1 MTGGAAG
8 SATDRATLGAFA
20 GVIILGALN
29 PIAVHETIRELDP
42 SWSSAVRFLLAGL
55 VLAGI
60 VLLTRRAFPRG
71 RSLTGA
77 ALYGTVGFAG
87 FLGFMGLA
95 LREVPVGTVSVFFA
109 LTPLITFG
117 LAIVQRQERFHL
129 QGIAGGLIALAGVAV
144 IFADQLTANVP
155 LSGLLLAVAGIVCLA
170 ESAVIVHWIPRSD
183 PFATNAAAMLTGGSL
198 LLIASLLTSE
208 RHAVPVQAATVA
220 GLVYLVLLGSV
231 VLFTLFVFTL
241 ERWPASTVSY
251 ASLVSPIVT
260 VAIVTVLGGE
270 RISPAFLLG
279 GAVILAGVYV
289 GAFLHGRPNRTSA
302 TSSPECFPIDAC
314 AVPVTSRRVAME
326 DAAS

>member
-1 MTGGAAG
+1 M
-8 SATDRATLGAFA
+8 
-20 GVIILGALN
+20 
-29 PIAVHETIRELDP
+29 
-42 SWSSAVRFLLAGL
+42 RFLLAGL

-117 LAIVQRQERFHL
+117 LAILQRQERFHL

-198 LLIASLLTSE
+198 LLIASLLMSE
-208 RHAVPVQAATVA
+208 RHAVPVHAATLA

-251 ASLVSPIVT
+251 ASLVSPM
-260 VAIVTVLGGE
+260 
-270 RISPAFLLG
+270 SPSASSRSS
-279 GAVILAGVYV
+279 VESDLAGV
-289 GAFLHGRPNRTSA
+289 SA
-302 TSSPECFPIDAC
+302 RRSRDPRRRIR
-314 AVPVTSRRVAME
+314 RRVPPRQAQPDLGHELARVLPDRRMCGAR
-326 DAAS
+326 DKPSGRH